1 MLGSMPMAR
10 AITKPGRTEW
20 AIRLASNTR
29 RWVISNAP
37 VAGQMAPISSEIVSG
52 RSHQMSGS
60 ATAGAPHH
68 ASQIAQFFADRVG

>member
-60 ATAGAPHH
+60 ATAGTPHH